1 MASKKNPIGIFDSHF
16 PQLCDAIATE
26 HNITR
31 ASSHCISLI
40 SDDVFDEAIKT
51 TNPVYN
57 RAQALL
63 REIRRNLKASSDQRQ
78 YLLNLINIFHKIKD
92 PILSE
97 IADSMKSEL

>member
-1 MASKKNPIGIFDSHF
+1 M
-16 PQLCDAIATE
+16 ATE
-26 HNITR
+26 PLIIR
-31 ASSHCISLI
+31 APIYCINEI
-40 SDDVFDEAIKT
+40 SKAVFDKAR
-51 TNPVYN
+51 NPVISGYE

-63 REIRRNLKASSDQRQ
+63 MELRRHLEASSDQRQ